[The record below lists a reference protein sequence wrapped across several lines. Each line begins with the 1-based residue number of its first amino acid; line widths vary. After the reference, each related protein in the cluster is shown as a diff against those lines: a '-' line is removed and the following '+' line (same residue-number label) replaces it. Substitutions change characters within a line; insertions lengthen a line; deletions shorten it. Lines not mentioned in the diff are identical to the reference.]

1 MLLNQIAKTYPNDYV
16 ILSPAQRDEEGKV
29 QDWLVLNNDRNY
41 KKIKKLA
48 DYYRKEGLK
57 SAVIISTA
65 KSGMEVPADE
75 SAKFFRIYFNTLT
88 IAGVS
93 LKFPMLLGGDEDGS

>member
-1 MLLNQIAKTYPNDYV
+1 MLLNHIAKKYPNNYV
-16 ILSPAQRDEEGKV
+16 ILNPAQRDDDGKV
-29 QDWLVLNNDRNY
+29 RDWQVLNNDRNY

-65 KSGMEVPADE
+65 KSGMDVPPDE
-75 SAKFFRIYFNTLT
+75 SSKFFRIYFNTLT
-88 IAGVS
+88 IAGVA
-93 LKFPMLLGGDEDGS
+93 LKFPILLGGDEDGS